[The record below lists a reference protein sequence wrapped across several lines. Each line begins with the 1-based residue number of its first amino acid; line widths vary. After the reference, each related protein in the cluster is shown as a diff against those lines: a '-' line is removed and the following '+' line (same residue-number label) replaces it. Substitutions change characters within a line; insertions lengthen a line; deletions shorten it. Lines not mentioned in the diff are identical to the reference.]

1 MAQSVSNDAL
11 WVKLSEIDQKL
22 EKFILMQGSQAATQE
37 QNGNTPDLAEAKDAI
52 ITEIRQQIALQDRH
66 NDAHFGTNSQ
76 NLEVLNKNILL
87 AIKDCQETKEQLK
100 TDMESQRVNKA
111 TYFDFKLFKIRKTYL
126 LIAILGLLVF
136 ILTLFSMKQQYD
148 YALLMDEYQK
158 QSIETEQKQEVM
170 ETK

>member
-11 WVKLSEIDQKL
+11 WEKLAEIDKKL

-37 QNGNTPDLAEAKDAI
+37 QNGNTPNLAEAKDAI
-52 ITEIRQQIALQDRH
+52 ITEIRLQIALLDRH

-136 ILTLFSMKQQYD
+136 ILTLFSMKQQND

-158 QSIETEQKQEVM
+158 QSIATEQKQEVM